1 MSVKPE
7 NDTSSI
13 YYKPTV
19 TGTELDAGGNY
30 VSAANSEDGGTSGTL
45 SSGNGSV
52 FD

>member
-19 TGTELDAGGNY
+19 TETELNSGGNY
-30 VSAANSEDGGTSGTL
+30 VSPANSEDGTPGTL
-45 SSGNGSV
+45 TGTIIE
-52 FD
+52 